1 MARLLRALTL
11 LVSVLS
17 ASAFAPSGWSG
28 RPRTAPLKNG
38 YLDELA
44 GVKPAQNAFQEEIP
58 VATPAS
64 AAPPVDYLSYMRS
77 RSAEAMPAASSRQ
90 TRTGDAPISTAT
102 SPLEAAGI
110 APY

>member
-77 RSAEAMPAASSRQ
+77 RSAEAMPAEQTSASMVAARPAVP
-90 TRTGDAPISTAT
+90 G
-102 SPLEAAGI
+102 PLL
-110 APY
+110 